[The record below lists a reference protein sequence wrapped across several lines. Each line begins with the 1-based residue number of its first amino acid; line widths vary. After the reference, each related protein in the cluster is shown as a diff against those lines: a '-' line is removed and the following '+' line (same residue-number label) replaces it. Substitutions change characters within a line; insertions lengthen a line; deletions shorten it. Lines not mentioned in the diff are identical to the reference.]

1 MANDLGSK
9 GITVNAI
16 NPGSTNTRR
25 WADLV
30 QVYAHDK
37 NVSHKEAERILVEE
51 IPLGRVV
58 EIQDIA
64 DLAIFLASARAR
76 MITGTA
82 INVDG
87 GRSRSI

>member
-1 MANDLGSK
+1 
-9 GITVNAI
+9 
-16 NPGSTNTRR
+16 
-25 WADLV
+25 
-30 QVYAHDK
+30 VYAHDK
-37 NVSHKEAERILVEE
+37 NVSHKEAEKILVEE